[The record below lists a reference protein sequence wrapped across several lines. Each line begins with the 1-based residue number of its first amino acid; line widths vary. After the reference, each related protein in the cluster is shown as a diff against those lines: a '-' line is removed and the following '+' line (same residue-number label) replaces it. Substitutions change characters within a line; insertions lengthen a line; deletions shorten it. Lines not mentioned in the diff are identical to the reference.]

1 MEIATRLLLA
11 GALFSLATEVQAAD
25 LPSRKAEPVDYVRVC
40 SLGSFTGF
48 VIPGTDVC
56 LKVGGFVRYQYTVN
70 QVQHGFRYVPGV
82 GGYNSVTGFSQA
94 NGYGQRAD
102 ASLKLD
108 ARTETEYGLLRSFTD
123 MRIRQES
130 PSVTGI
136 SKPYVDKAYIQFG
149 PWTFGYFQ
157 SFFDFYSDNF
167 NNIAALAS
175 DADLVGAAYTAK
187 LGNGFFATIALEDR
201 SNIDTVNAV
210 PIPNLQADWVTAGG
224 QAGVAT
230 TNFNLAPNGG
240 YRVPD
245 AVIQLL
251 YDPGAGS
258 WGQAQLSAGLHQARI
273 GYATPPFAGSK
284 MEDTHYG
291 WAVQGGLK
299 FNLSMLAPG
308 DTAYIQAA
316 YTQGALNYLQ
326 GTNNPNKLGTT
337 QVSNAVFLSD
347 AVAVG
352 AFSDIRL
359 ASGWNMLVAVD
370 HYWTSNFDTAF
381 WFNYT
386 SINMPS
392 GPLSG
397 AVLPAGFAYGNAS
410 APDFNYWQVGGQ
422 ATWVPVKGLKF
433 AGTVNYF
440 NMQRSNAT
448 QDLLIGPGGAVTS
461 VAKKD
466 SSSVAAALRVQRDF

>member
-130 PSVTGI
+130 PSVTGV

-187 LGNGFFATIALEDR
+187 LGNRILRHDR
-201 SNIDTVNAV
+201 ARG
-210 PIPNLQADWVTAGG
+210 PEQHRHRERGADP
-224 QAGVAT
+224 Q
-230 TNFNLAPNGG
+230 
-240 YRVPD
+240 
-245 AVIQLL
+245 
-251 YDPGAGS
+251 
-258 WGQAQLSAGLHQARI
+258 
-273 GYATPPFAGSK
+273 PP
-284 MEDTHYG
+284 
-291 WAVQGGLK
+291 GGL
-299 FNLSMLAPG
+299 G
-308 DTAYIQAA
+308 DGRRTGRRGHHQ
-316 YTQGALNYLQ
+316 LQ
-326 GTNNPNKLGTT
+326 PRPER
-337 QVSNAVFLSD
+337 
-347 AVAVG
+347 
-352 AFSDIRL
+352 RL
-359 ASGWNMLVAVD
+359 
-370 HYWTSNFDTAF
+370 
-381 WFNYT
+381 
-386 SINMPS
+386 P
-392 GPLSG
+392 
-397 AVLPAGFAYGNAS
+397 
-410 APDFNYWQVGGQ
+410 
-422 ATWVPVKGLKF
+422 
-433 AGTVNYF
+433 
-440 NMQRSNAT
+440 RSRCR
-448 QDLLIGPGGAVTS
+448 DP
-461 VAKKD
+461 
-466 SSSVAAALRVQRDF
+466 AAL